1 VFVYSLSGLDLSG
14 ATGAAQVEVEDNE
27 TTART
32 AVYQTFARM
41 LMAPGDDEWAIT
53 ADGGWSKELAT
64 AGTLLEY
71 SWDIDDQPVPA
82 DRAAADAARA
92 ALDGVMASGAY
103 ADDVSRNHDEVVRF
117 YEYYGLKT
125 SDDGPSVDHVVTE
138 CDFLQFLTYKE
149 AASASDRLRASF
161 RRAQLDFLDRQFL
174 RWVPAL
180 AERVA
185 ADGSSPFH
193 TWATAA
199 LARYA
204 TADHAYVKGLLGQ

>member
-14 ATGAAQVEVEDNE
+14 ATGAAQVEIEDNE

-41 LMAPGDDEWAIT
+41 LMAAGDEEWAIT

-64 AGTLLEY
+64 AGALLEY
-71 SWDIDDQPVPA
+71 SWEIDDQPVPA
-82 DRAAADAARA
+82 DRAALEAGRT
-92 ALDGVMASGAY
+92 ALDGLMASGAY
-103 ADDVSRNHDEVVRF
+103 ADDAQRDHDEVVRF

-125 SDDGPSVDHVVTE
+125 SADGPSVDHVVTQ

-149 AASASDRLRASF
+149 AASASDRLRGSF
-161 RRAQLDFLDRQFL
+161 RRAQLDFLDRQFM
-174 RWVPAL
+174 RWVPSL
-180 AERVA
+180 AGRVA
-185 ADGSSPFH
+185 DEGSSPFH

-204 TADHAYVKGLLGQ
+204 AADHAYVQGLVG

>member
-1 VFVYSLSGLDLSG
+1 MFVYSLSGLDLSG

-41 LMAPGDDEWAIT
+41 LMAPGDEEWAIA

-82 DRAAADAARA
+82 DRGALESGLG
-92 ALDGVMASGAY
+92 ALDGLMASGAY
-103 ADDVSRNHDEVVRF
+103 AEDVQRNHDEVVRF

-125 SDDGPSVDHVVTE
+125 SADGPSVDHVVTE

-149 AASASDRLRASF
+149 AAAASDRLRASF
-161 RRAQLDFLDRQFL
+161 RRAQLDFLDRQFS

-185 ADGSSPFH
+185 AEGSSPFH

-204 TADHAYVKGLLGQ
+204 AADQGYVKSLLGQ